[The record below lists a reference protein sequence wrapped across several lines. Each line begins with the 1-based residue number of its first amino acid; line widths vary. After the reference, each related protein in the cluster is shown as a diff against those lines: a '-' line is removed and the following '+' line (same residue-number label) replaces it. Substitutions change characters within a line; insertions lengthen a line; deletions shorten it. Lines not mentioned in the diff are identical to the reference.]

1 MSEKM
6 TVCFTMLGSA
16 SRGVHPYVHPMQV
29 CAMKTKTK
37 TKRLKLIR
45 RRCCHRSDQ
54 CSNAPARPARLAT
67 SGSGHDHPPQSGL
80 RRPVRLARTPDAR
93 GAGAVASGLLML
105 PACHSRSRQQLG
117 PVLRPPGSYQ
127 QAMASISYA

>member
-1 MSEKM
+1 MSEKDPWVSVYNVGVSVPM
-6 TVCFTMLGSA
+6 MCF
-16 SRGVHPYVHPMQV
+16 RVHPMQV

-80 RRPVRLARTPDAR
+80 RRPVRFARAPDAR
-93 GAGAVASGLLML
+93 GAGAVASWLLML
-105 PACHSRSRQQLG
+105 PAWDSRSRH
-117 PVLRPPGSYQ
+117 P
-127 QAMASISYA
+127 